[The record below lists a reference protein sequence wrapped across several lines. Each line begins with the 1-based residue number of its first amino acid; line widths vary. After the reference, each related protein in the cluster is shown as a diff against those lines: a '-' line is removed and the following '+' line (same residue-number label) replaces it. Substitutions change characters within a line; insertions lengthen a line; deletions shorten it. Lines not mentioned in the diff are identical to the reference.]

1 MQIIRDIN
9 YLQKLQSIMEFIA
22 QDSVNQAIKFQ
33 VELDEIINDIPH
45 MPFKYRKSIYFNNN
59 NIRDLIFKGY
69 IIPYKID
76 TTKNQIIII
85 GINKYMEKL
94 I

>member
-22 QDSVNQAIKFQ
+22 QDSLNQAIKFQ
-33 VELDEIINDIPH
+33 IDLDEIIDDIQN
-45 MPFKYRKSIYFNNN
+45 MPFKYRKSIYFNDN

-69 IIPYKID
+69 VVPYKID
-76 TTKNQIIII
+76 TSKNQIIII
-85 GINKYMEKL
+85 GINKYMEK

>member
-22 QDSVNQAIKFQ
+22 QDSLNQAIKFQ
-33 VELDEIINDIPH
+33 VDLDEIIDDIPN
-45 MPFKYRKSIYFNNN
+45 MPFKYRKSIYFNDN

-69 IIPYKID
+69 VVPYKID
-76 TTKNQIIII
+76 TSKNQIIII

>member
-1 MQIIRDIN
+1 MQIIRDTN
-9 YLQKLQSIMEFIA
+9 YLHKLQSIMEFIA

-33 VELDEIINDIPH
+33 VELDEIIDYISN
-45 MPFKYRKSIYFNNN
+45 MPFKYRKLIYFNDN

-69 IIPYKID
+69 VVPYKID
-76 TTKNQIIII
+76 TAKNQIII
-85 GINKYMEKL
+85 GVNKYMEKL

>member
-1 MQIIRDIN
+1 
-9 YLQKLQSIMEFIA
+9 MEFIA
-22 QDSVNQAIKFQ
+22 QDSLNQAIKFQ
-33 VELDEIINDIPH
+33 IDLDEIIDDIQN
-45 MPFKYRKSIYFNNN
+45 MPFKYRKSIYFNDN

-69 IIPYKID
+69 VVPYKID
-76 TTKNQIIII
+76 TSKNQIIII